1 MSKWQ
6 VINNRHN
13 RCNNRKS
20 RKCSFLIAYICI
32 HSYLKRMKMNL
43 YMTDKRYKETIHTDK
58 NNYEYTTITQDEN
71 KVRIYTL
78 KNGLKVFLA
87 QNFDAPRIQTYIPV
101 RTGSNND
108 PSDNTGLAH
117 YLEHMMFKG
126 TSRLGTQN
134 WEKEKVLLDQISDL
148 YEQHKAEQDPEKKKE
163 IYTKIDEVSQQASQY
178 AIANEYDKVISSLGA
193 SGTNAHTWFDETV
206 YKNNIPNNELEKWL
220 KVEKE
225 RFSELTLRLFHTELE
240 SVYEEFNRAQD
251 NDSRLVNYELMDAL
265 FPTHPNGQQTTLGK
279 PEHLKNPSMKA
290 IHKYFDE
297 YYVPNNYA
305 MVLVGDLDF
314 EETIQLVDQY
324 FGAIPYKELPK
335 KTPIIEKPLTEIV
348 ERTVK
353 SPTTPRT
360 QLAWRTDSYG
370 SREAILADIIANIL
384 SNRGEAGLLDL
395 NINQTQRMLWAQA
408 FSVGL
413 KEYGYFSI
421 VAVPKEMQTLNEAK
435 EMVLEQIE
443 LLKKGDFPDWMLPAI
458 INDFKLQ
465 RMKTLETADG
475 LATNLYDTYIK
486 GRSWEEELS
495 EMDEYS
501 TVTKQE
507 VVDFSNEFFKDN
519 YVLINKEKGVNDKLL
534 RVDNP
539 GITPIKINREAQS
552 EFLQEILAEKT
563 EDIQPEFIDYQKEI
577 KTTSVKDKKLSF
589 VKNKYNEIAQ
599 AHFIFPFGS
608 DHDRDLGIST
618 QVLQYLGTE
627 KFSPEDLKKEFFKIG
642 VSNDFKTSADQLL
655 ISLSGLEENLEKGIE
670 LLQHWMHN
678 VQPDQEIYNQFV
690 ETILENREAVKK
702 DKNRIMTALTNYT
715 KLGEFSRFTDIISKE
730 ELESSNVEVFTD
742 RMKKLFDYPYQ
753 VFFYGKSFENF
764 TNYIEKYIETA
775 SLQIPEPKKYPEPET
790 KGNVYFMNYDM
801 VQMEM
806 SKIGRG
812 NEVNTANFG
821 KINVFNEYF
830 GRGLSSIVFQEIRES
845 KSLAY
850 SAYVSYAANSESGHP
865 DYITTYIGTQPDKLQ
880 IAVDTMSELMNE
892 LPEVPIQFENARNA
906 ALKQIASTRITRT
919 TIFFNTLRLKK
930 IGISHD
936 FRKDIY
942 QQIQSLKFDDV
953 NKFYQTEIKPVHFN
967 TAIIGKRENLNMEA
981 VNQMGEFKELTLK
994 DIFGH

>member
-1 MSKWQ
+1 M
-6 VINNRHN
+6 I
-13 RCNNRKS
+13 
-20 RKCSFLIAYICI
+20 
-32 HSYLKRMKMNL
+32 
-43 YMTDKRYKETIHTDK
+43 DKRYRETVHTDK
-58 NNYEYTTITQDEN
+58 NNYEYITVTHDEN

-126 TSRLGTQN
+126 TSKIGTQN
-134 WEKEKVLLDQISDL
+134 WEKEKELLDQISAL
-148 YEQHKAEQDPEKKKE
+148 YEEHKAAQDADRKKE
-163 IYTKIDEVSQQASQY
+163 IYKKIDEVSQEASQY

-193 SGTNAHTWFDETV
+193 TGTNAHTWFDETV
-206 YKNNIPNNELEKWL
+206 YKNNVPNNELEKWL
-220 KVEKE
+220 TIEKE
-225 RFSELTLRLFHTELE
+225 RFSEVVLRLFHTELE

-265 FPTHPNGQQTTLGK
+265 FPTHPNGQQTTIGD

-305 MVLVGDLDF
+305 IVLVGDLDF
-314 EETIQLVDQY
+314 EETIQLVNQY
-324 FGAIPYKELPK
+324 FGTIPYRELPP
-335 KTPIIEKPLTEIV
+335 KTPVIEQPLTEIIK
-348 ERTVK
+348 RTVK
-353 SPTTPRT
+353 SPTTPRV

-370 SREAILADIIANIL
+370 TKEAMLADIIANIL

-421 VAVPKEMQTLNEAK
+421 VAVPKETQTLDEAK

-443 LLKKGDFPDWMLPAI
+443 LIKKGDFPDWILPAI
-458 INDFKLQ
+458 VNDFKIQ
-465 RMKTLETADG
+465 RLKGLETADG

-486 GRSWEEELS
+486 GRSWEQELN
-495 EMDEYS
+495 ELNEYQDF
-501 TVTKQE
+501 TKEE
-507 VVDFSNEFFKDN
+507 VVSFAQTFFKN
-519 YVLINKEKGVNDKLL
+519 HYVEVYKEKGINDQLV
-534 RVDNP
+534 RVENP
-539 GITPIKINREAQS
+539 GITPIKINREVQS
-552 EFLQEILAEKT
+552 EFLKEILAEKT
-563 EDIQPEFIDYQKEI
+563 EDIQPEFIDYEKEI
-577 KTTSVKDKKLSF
+577 LTDTIKDKKLSF
-589 VKNKYNEIAQ
+589 VLNKYNDIAQ
-599 AHFIFPFGS
+599 IHFIFPFGG
-608 DHDRDLGIST
+608 DHDRDLGVST
-618 QVLQYLGTE
+618 QLLQYLGTE
-627 KFSPEDLKKEFFKIG
+627 NLSAEDLKQEFFKIG
-642 VSNDFKTSADQLL
+642 VTNDFKTTNDQLT
-655 ISLSGLEENLEKGIE
+655 ISLSGLEENIEKGIA
-670 LLQHWMHN
+670 LLQNWMYE
-678 VQPDQEIYNQFV
+678 VKPDQEIYTQFV
-690 ETILENREAVKK
+690 ETVLENRQASKK

-715 KLGEFSRFTDIISKE
+715 KLGSFSRYTDIISKE
-730 ELESSNVEVFTD
+730 ELESSNAEVFTD
-742 RMKKLFDYPYQ
+742 RMKRLFKYPYQ
-753 VFFYGKSFENF
+753 LFYYGKKLENF
-764 TNYIEKYIETA
+764 KQYIGKYIENA
-775 SLQIPEPKKYPEPET
+775 SFQVPEPKQYPEPET
-790 KGNVYFMNYDM
+790 NGNVYFTDYDM

-806 SKIGRG
+806 SKVGRG
-812 NEVNTANFG
+812 FEVKTSNFG

-850 SAYVSYAANSESGHP
+850 SAYVSYAANSELGHP

-880 IAVDTMSELMNE
+880 TAVSTMSELMDE

-906 ALKQIASTRITRT
+906 ALKQIASTRITRNN
-919 TIFFNTLRLKK
+919 IFFNTLRLKK
-930 IGISHD
+930 LNIYHD

-942 QQIQSLKFDDV
+942 TQIETLRFADV
-953 NKFYQTEIKPVHFN
+953 KEFYQTNIKPIHFN
-967 TAIIGKRENLNMEA
+967 TAIIGKKENLDMDA
-981 VNQMGEFKELTLK
+981 VNEMGPFKELSLK